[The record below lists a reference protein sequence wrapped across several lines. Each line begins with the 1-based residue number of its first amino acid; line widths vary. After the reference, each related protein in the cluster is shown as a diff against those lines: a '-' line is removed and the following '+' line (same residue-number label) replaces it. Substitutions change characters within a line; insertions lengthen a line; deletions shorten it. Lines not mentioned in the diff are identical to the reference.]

1 MIIDISKNEID
12 IKSNSKF
19 GYILSNDKIILLSKF
34 NNDKLIENEY
44 NMLLFLKS
52 INLPI
57 VPNLILVNTKTRNG
71 NRLSL
76 YEDYIKNTKLF
87 KISSSIYFFNDKIIE
102 KIKNIIEIINKH
114 KILIIDFQF
123 IYNEDDLYI
132 IDPEQIYIINDNSYK
147 TIIDRPNKID
157 FNKVIIDFNKQNKVL
172 KYIINR
178 K

>member
-1 MIIDISKNEID
+1 MIIDISKKEID
-12 IKSNSKF
+12 IKSNSKI
-19 GYILSNDKIILLSKF
+19 GYILSDKIILLSKL

-57 VPNLILVNTKTRNG
+57 VPNLILVNTKSRNG

-76 YEDYIKNTKLF
+76 YEDYIKNTNLF
-87 KISSSIYFFNDKIIE
+87 KLSSNIYFFNNKIIE
-102 KIKNIIEIINKH
+102 KIKNIIDIINKH

-132 IDPEQIYIINDNSYK
+132 IDPEQIYIINDNSYQ
-147 TIIDRPNKID
+147 TIIDRSKKID
-157 FNKVIIDFNKQNKVL
+157 FNKLIIDFNKQNKVL
-172 KYIINR
+172 NYIINR